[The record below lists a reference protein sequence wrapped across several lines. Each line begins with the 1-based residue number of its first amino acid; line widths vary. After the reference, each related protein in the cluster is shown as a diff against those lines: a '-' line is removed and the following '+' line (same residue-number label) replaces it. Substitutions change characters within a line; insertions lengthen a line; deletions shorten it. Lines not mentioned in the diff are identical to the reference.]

1 MLSAGNGQADEHL
14 FPVRSLHMNTFGD
27 KFAVNRFYRYANLQ
41 WKEHSK
47 YKGLMIERCYDGSQP
62 KACYRAID
70 EENDTVIVG
79 EGLYQC
85 KSAITRYLEAKA

>member
-1 MLSAGNGQADEHL
+1 
-14 FPVRSLHMNTFGD
+14 MNTFGD

-41 WKEHSK
+41 WNEHSK
-47 YKGLMIERCYDGSQP
+47 YKGFMIERCYDGSQP

-70 EENDTVIVG
+70 EKNDTVIVG